1 MDQQQQKTLHG
12 DIPAVVTT
20 ILAALSMQLSAKPTD
35 LVLLAQGEESAP
47 HCRLWKWESNCKV
60 TLAGE
65 LVLLK
70 LSG

>member
-1 MDQQQQKTLHG
+1 MDQQQQKAVHG
-12 DIPAVVTT
+12 DVPAVVTT
-20 ILAALSMQLSAKPTD
+20 ILAALSMQLSAKPAD
-35 LVLLAQGEESAP
+35 LVLAQSEESAP
-47 HCRLWKWESNCKV
+47 RCSLWKWESNCKV